1 MGQDSVSGGRSL
13 LSLYFLYPIW
23 RCVFPR
29 EGVGLL
35 FPQIEGWAGMSDDHT
50 CQLVL
55 TILLIF
61 TSKWLHWKAEGR
73 LLTSR
78 HILVERS
85 CSISRFSSNHLCGNS
100 GLLNKIETWRYDT
113 VWQDLLCFLG
123 APRFSGSSG
132 VEDSWGGA
140 GDGESWRGASV
151 PWRSLRLPLQGKHH
165 EAKASSVVLCLS
177 DSVSESEWLLLAFL
191 GFFHQRTALLSL
203 VHFKWS

>member
-100 GLLNKIETWRYDT
+100 GLLNKLRHGGMTQFGKI
-113 VWQDLLCFLG
+113 CFVSWE
-123 APRFSGSSG
+123 PRGSL
-132 VEDSWGGA
+132 VA
-140 GDGESWRGASV
+140 RG
-151 PWRSLRLPLQGKHH
+151 W
-165 EAKASSVVLCLS
+165 
-177 DSVSESEWLLLAFL
+177 
-191 GFFHQRTALLSL
+191 RTAGVGQEMESPEGEPQSPEE
-203 VHFKWS
+203 V